1 MKDIRVPK
9 VGMSTIEVEIAQVL
23 VALGQRVQPAT
34 VIVSVAADK
43 VDFDV
48 EAGVEGTVEEI
59 LVTEGTVVE
68 VGMIIARIRE
78 ES

>member
-1 MKDIRVPK
+1 MKDVRVPK
-9 VGMSTIEVEIAQVL
+9 VGMSTIEVEIGEVF
-23 VALGQRVQPAT
+23 VSLGQRVQAAS

-59 LVTEGTVVE
+59 LVTEGAVVE
-68 VGMIIARIRE
+68 VGMVIARIRE